1 MAIHSSILAW
11 KIPWTEEP
19 GKLQPM
25 RSQGVGC
32 DSATKQCL
40 GYWMRRSLRPH
51 MFWVKK
57 GTVLNTDVSMNSEFK
72 QQHKYAFSAAFICF
86 LFSLQ
91 FANNCSEISLKL
103 CCLLIYTHFSHPS
116 ICINANETHHLDL
129 PSVRHSFVSV
139 LYFLHFL
146 PIKVASFILS
156 GYNTRQLLKIQ
167 TRSYLRM
174 KHFHF
179 FSLTPRVLSPFPYF
193 SLSLFHSL
201 IILALSS
208 HSIYSSVYM

>member
-1 MAIHSSILAW
+1 MH
-11 KIPWTEEP
+11 
-19 GKLQPM
+19 
-25 RSQGVGC
+25 
-32 DSATKQCL
+32 
-40 GYWMRRSLRPH
+40 
-51 MFWVKK
+51 
-57 GTVLNTDVSMNSEFK
+57 
-72 QQHKYAFSAAFICF
+72 F
-86 LFSLQ
+86 LLLLYVFFFHFSLKTT
-91 FANNCSEISLKL
+91 ALKISLKL
-103 CCLLIYTHFSHPS
+103 CCLLIHTHFSHPS
-116 ICINANETHHLDL
+116 ICINTNETHHLDL
-129 PSVRHSFVSV
+129 PSVRHSFVLV

-167 TRSYLRM
+167 TGSYLRM

-179 FSLTPRVLSPFPYF
+179 FSLTPPVLSPFPSF